1 MQRHEQGKGLD
12 GLVGQSCEVEVKI
25 NDISAHALIDTGST
39 VSTMSLKFY
48 KEHLEHVPLQD
59 ISEHF
64 NLKCANGS
72 DLPFMGYVEVELESP
87 GLPCSTSQ
95 RSLFLIV
102 GYTDYQDRV
111 PILIGTNILKT
122 LKDNVMTEHGIRYLQ
137 NAALHTPWYLSFRC
151 MNQMEKELARR
162 KFTLATVRCAES
174 TPVRIPPN
182 SEVTINGFFDKC
194 IPYHP
199 TCALIQPTYRS
210 AIPDDLDITPTVV
223 TYNYGSDDIVP
234 VHISNITTRTVN
246 IHPRALLG
254 ELHPVSVEETS
265 FTTTEDTYDLLQ
277 EVDIEKDNL
286 TSSEYQV
293 VQQELRQHTDIF
305 SSSDIDVGL
314 TTSVFHR
321 IELENEFPFKQKT
334 RRIPPGMY
342 DEVRN
347 HLQQLLSSGI
357 IRKSKS
363 PWSSNVVLCRKKD
376 GKLRMCVDYRQLNL
390 RTIRDSYALP
400 KIDEILE
407 ALQGNRF
414 FTVLDMKSG
423 YHQISVQEEHK
434 QRTAFTVGPLGF
446 YEYNRMPFGLVNAPA
461 TYQRL
466 MEDCFDGLNLQICFI
481 YLDDLIIFSKTFE
494 EHIDR
499 LRQVFDRIRQE
510 GLKLSPQKCHF
521 FKTKV
526 KYVGHIVSQDGI
538 QPDPAKIEKVMEW
551 PRPKTPEDV
560 RQFLGFIGYYRKFI
574 QDFSKISR
582 PLNDLMPS
590 THKQKKK
597 GKTSQTEW
605 KWTDRQ
611 EESFQ
616 YLKSAIAKPPVLGY
630 PNFDKPFELH
640 TDASAAGLGAILYQQ
655 QDGEK
660 RVISYASRSLN
671 RSEKNYPAHKLEFL
685 ALKWAVTEK
694 YKDYLTGHNFV
705 VYTDNN
711 PLTYILTTAKLDATS
726 QRWIAALSSYSFSLK
741 SRSGKHNAD
750 ADALSRL
757 PALLQ
762 RDQDDLT
769 KETIE
774 AICNAVDITPYIDS
788 IAMNPDSADV
798 IQSSDIVESRTIDW
812 KERQDM
818 DRMLNRW
825 KHYVRIGKKPK
836 VEDMSPE
843 HQPLSFVRNFKYF
856 ILENNIMYRKT
867 VIEGEEYKQLVIPR
881 SYINTVLQQ
890 LHDKFGHPG
899 RERTSSLVRDRFYW
913 SGMTKDIDNWVKN
926 CRRCIHRKTPTTQ
939 RAPLT
944 NIRTSYPLELV
955 CMDYLQLE
963 KSGSYQYILVIT
975 DHFTRLAQAIPTRNM
990 TAKTTAKALFD
1001 NFITYYGIPYRLHSD
1016 QGGSFEAKIIKELCA
1031 IADISKSRTTPY
1043 HPMSNGM
1050 CERYNKSLL
1059 DMLGT
1064 LQPEQKSRWKDY
1076 VRPLVHAYNCTRHE
1090 STGHSPYHLMFGREP
1105 HLPID
1110 LMFGIDRG
1118 ERQTT
1123 TKYIE
1128 DLKAKMKKAY
1138 DLANTAADKARDK
1151 QKKGYDVKA
1160 RDVTLQ
1166 EGDKVLV
1173 KIVAFD
1179 GRHKIADRWKEEP
1192 YVIVRQTNPNIPVF
1206 EVKKINGHG
1215 KKRTLHRNLL
1225 LPIGHLHTYEETTA
1239 NQKKSGPSN
1248 TKQVVEK
1255 HPTEELQQMDH
1266 VTLDPQSDSDSDTDT
1281 VIMQVPVPNSTE
1293 DIHTDVESSVD
1304 TDPEDIAD
1312 DQQESD
1318 VGSIH
1323 SEETT
1328 GTESSQVPESD
1339 ENTDSSEMSQPSSDS
1354 SPQRPV
1360 PRPRQSVR
1368 VKKPPAWMKDYVV
1381 NSIGQQETPSWQQKV
1396 DYLQNLLD
1404 TGQGQGHESEIICT
1418 ILSIMR
1424 SCI

>member
-72 DLPFMGYVEVELESP
+72 DLPYMGYVEVELESP

-254 ELHPVSVEETS
+254 ELHPVTVAETS
-265 FTTTEDTYDLLQ
+265 FTNTEETNDLLQ

-293 VQQELRQHTDIF
+293 VQQELQQHTDIF

-321 IELENEFPFKQKT
+321 IELEIEFPFKQKT

-414 FTVLDMKSG
+414 FTALDMKSG

-466 MEDCFDGLNLQICFI
+466 MEDCFDGLNLQICYI

-526 KYVGHIVSQDGI
+526 KYVGHIVSQDGT

-574 QDFSKISR
+574 QDFSKISM

-590 THKQKKK
+590 THKPKKK

-616 YLKSAIAKPPVLGY
+616 YLKSAIA
-630 PNFDKPFELH
+630 
-640 TDASAAGLGAILYQQ
+640 
-655 QDGEK
+655 
-660 RVISYASRSLN
+660 
-671 RSEKNYPAHKLEFL
+671 
-685 ALKWAVTEK
+685 
-694 YKDYLTGHNFV
+694 
-705 VYTDNN
+705 
-711 PLTYILTTAKLDATS
+711 
-726 QRWIAALSSYSFSLK
+726 
-741 SRSGKHNAD
+741 
-750 ADALSRL
+750 
-757 PALLQ
+757 
-762 RDQDDLT
+762 
-769 KETIE
+769 
-774 AICNAVDITPYIDS
+774 
-788 IAMNPDSADV
+788 NPDSADV
-798 IQSSDIVESRTIDW
+798 IQSSDIVEPRTIDW

-825 KHYVRIGKKPK
+825 KHYVRTGKKPK

-856 ILENNIMYRKT
+856 ILENNTLYRKT

-1001 NFITYYGIPYRLHSD
+1001 HFITYYGIPYRLHSD

-1179 GRHKIADRWKEEP
+1179 GRHKIADRWEEEP

-1206 EVKKINGHG
+1206 EVKKVNGHG

-1293 DIHTDVESSVD
+1293 DIHTDVELSVD
-1304 TDPEDIAD
+1304 TDAEDIAD

-1339 ENTDSSEMSQPSSDS
+1339 ENTDSSDMSQPSSDS
-1354 SPQRPV
+1354 SPHRPV
-1360 PRPRQSVR
+1360 PSPRQSVR

-1381 NSIGQQETPSWQQKV
+1381 NSIGQQETPLWQQKV

-1418 ILSIMR
+1418 ILSIMK